1 MIVGNIV
8 PNYVW
13 INQLISSRLFMTNI
27 VKSLKE
33 MKLWLILSCL
43 LRKKQDKINHIIP
56 INRHF
61 IQEKLV

>member
-33 MKLWLILSCL
+33 MKLWKILS
-43 LRKKQDKINHIIP
+43 R
-56 INRHF
+56 
-61 IQEKLV
+61 